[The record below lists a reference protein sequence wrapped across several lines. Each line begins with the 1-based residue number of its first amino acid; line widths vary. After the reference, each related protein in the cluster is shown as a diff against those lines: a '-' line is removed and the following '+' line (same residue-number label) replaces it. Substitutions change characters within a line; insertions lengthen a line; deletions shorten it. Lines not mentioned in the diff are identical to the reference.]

1 MDHLRLRV
9 RARSWLGN
17 LEIAKI
23 MNSEHT
29 RSLAEILTEAK
40 NELKEFVETR
50 AELLRREMEERIAK
64 IKIVAPLAIVGALFL
79 STSFLLLSVAL
90 VALFA
95 AVFTGNDYRWFF
107 GFIIVGFLWSVIGGT
122 AALMAK
128 KRLSKRSIIP
138 QKTIEVLAADKAWL
152 QNEARSIL

>member
-1 MDHLRLRV
+1 
-9 RARSWLGN
+9 
-17 LEIAKI
+17 
-23 MNSEHT
+23 MNTEAGHV
-29 RSLAEILTEAK
+29 RSLAEILAEAK

-50 AELLRREMEERIAK
+50 VELLRREMNERLAVLKIA
-64 IKIVAPLAIVGALFL
+64 APLAIVGALFL
-79 STSFLLLSVAL
+79 STAFLLLSLAL

-107 GFIIVGFLWSVIGGT
+107 GFLIVGFLWSVIGGT
-122 AALMAK
+122 AALLAK
-128 KRLSKRSIIP
+128 KRFSKRSMVP